1 MANIL
6 CSFFILFP
14 EMMRCM
20 QRIRLSFNAYLDI
33 LAPGATLVLEASFW
47 HKPQVS
53 GLAHKAHFRHISA
66 KGLEIAETVAQ
77 YVQDNQDQSRVAKLF
92 YVRSSCSSN

>member
-1 MANIL
+1 MYAGD
-6 CSFFILFP
+6 
-14 EMMRCM
+14 
-20 QRIRLSFNAYLDI
+20 IRLSFNAYLDI
-33 LAPGATLVLEASFW
+33 LAPGATSVLEAAFW

-66 KGLEIAETVAQ
+66 KGLGIAETVAQ
-77 YVQDNQDQSRVAKLF
+77 YAQDNLDRSRVAKLS